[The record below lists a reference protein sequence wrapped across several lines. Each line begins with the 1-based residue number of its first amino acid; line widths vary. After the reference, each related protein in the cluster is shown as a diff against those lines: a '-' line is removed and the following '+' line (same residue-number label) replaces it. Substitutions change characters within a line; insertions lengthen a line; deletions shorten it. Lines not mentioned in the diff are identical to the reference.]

1 MIFSKNFKVVI
12 SDDAQKEAKRLTK
25 KYRSFKNDLV
35 ALINSL
41 KTDPQQGE
49 ALGKDCYKVRFG
61 ISSKNKGKSG
71 GGRAI
76 TCVKVVG
83 ERVIMLAV
91 YDKSDTE
98 TISDKELEQRLRNA
112 GL

>member
-41 KTDPQQGE
+41 KTDPQ
-49 ALGKDCYKVRFG
+49 
-61 ISSKNKGKSG
+61 
-71 GGRAI
+71 
-76 TCVKVVG
+76 
-83 ERVIMLAV
+83 
-91 YDKSDTE
+91 
-98 TISDKELEQRLRNA
+98 
-112 GL
+112 